1 MKISQLGWIISAA
14 LIGGALTTA
23 FQEKPVKIGFV
34 DFGSA
39 FSQSNL
45 KQQEEAQFQAKAQQL
60 RDALNF
66 ANLNQVF
73 TEQQLS
79 DFQKYVLADPQ
90 TPADQDALKKLE
102 ADVTTASKLFDQLQQ
117 KSAPTPDDTAQLNDL
132 ANRRNFTYQS
142 LNSLQSTFS
151 QFMANFKQKQAQ
163 EASDKIQAA
172 AEKVAKKQG
181 FTLVFSDNSAVYGG
195 EDLTDQVAKSL

>member
-1 MKISQLGWIISAA
+1 MKLSQLGWFISAA

-23 FQEKPVKIGFV
+23 FQDKPVKIGFV
-34 DFGSA
+34 DFGTA

-45 KQQEEAQFQAKAQQL
+45 KQQEEAQFQAKAQKL

-73 TEQQLS
+73 TEQQFA

-90 TPADQDALKKLE
+90 TPADQDALTKLE
-102 ADVTTASKLFDQLQQ
+102 ADVTAASKQFDQLQQ

-151 QFMANFKQKQAQ
+151 SFMANFKQKQAQ
-163 EASDKIQAA
+163 DASDKIQAA
-172 AEKVAKKQG
+172 AEKIAKKQG
-181 FTLVFSDNSAVYGG
+181 FTLIFSDNSAVYGG